1 MKFKYDFGMGNI
13 LQNLFIQR
21 TRYGYKHLF
30 TGIQKA
36 RNCYLRLFLMNDI
49 YFEDQLLFSRLHIK
63 YELIQDVLICKTI
76 EASTHRKE
84 NSLHISPSWLI
95 CFSFCLNLQ
104 HFVFIQTAM
113 NLVWTKST
121 EWRLKPKIRGN
132 SI

>member
-1 MKFKYDFGMGNI
+1 MISQWIISYEIYLYKEQGMVI
-13 LQNLFIQR
+13 KIF
-21 TRYGYKHLF
+21 F

-84 NSLHISPSWLI
+84 NSLHITPSWLI

-104 HFVFIQTAM
+104 HFVFMVFIQTVM
-113 NLVWTKST
+113 NTVCTKSA
-121 EWRLKPKIRGN
+121 K
-132 SI
+132 